1 MNQKNNETKVVDIQ
15 LLGSILSIISFAIT
29 FILLYNQKLLKQNK
43 KPLFSKKDTLNYV
56 ALNILFVLAIVFIFL
71 SANGIQLN
79 IDRKKGEDLIY
90 DYIDIFSNILTLI
103 VSLLA
108 IYTAFKAIENNDL
121 SIDELED
128 IALE

>member
-56 ALNILFVLAIVFIFL
+56 ALNRLFVLAIVFIFL

>member
-43 KPLFSKKDTLNYV
+43 KPLFSKKDTLNR
-56 ALNILFVLAIVFIFL
+56 LFVLAIVFIFL